1 MWLTLLDSDLQ
12 PIWASTTS
20 AALKPKPRCTGSCTC
35 CHHVVLSSRWYQY
48 HLTSRKLQ
56 TSNHQILN
64 HTNGCYFIWSIVKL
78 SPRKYLLA
86 STRLFWWPAS
96 GAYNVNPPELDHL
109 FDAGPNKGHEKEPS
123 IWERY
128 VRETRQHNFQYLAL
142 FMMNIHEYPDSVG
155 NSSHV

>member
-1 MWLTLLDSDLQ
+1 M
-12 PIWASTTS
+12 
-20 AALKPKPRCTGSCTC
+20 
-35 CHHVVLSSRWYQY
+35 
-48 HLTSRKLQ
+48 
-56 TSNHQILN
+56 
-64 HTNGCYFIWSIVKL
+64 

-123 IWERY
+123 RWERY

-142 FMMNIHEYPDSVG
+142 FMMNILIPWATPHMCKFS
-155 NSSHV
+155 